1 MNFPISEKYIYFDSA
16 RSGGMCLEL
25 LSWREKHDNLFL
37 HMGSQFRLN
46 NDDFIDNV
54 RNGVGN
60 FFNCNENYI
69 FLTNSFSIGFNS
81 LLSILNPN
89 LKFLL
94 IKNDYPSIIDQVKS
108 NRFKH
113 DFVENTFDLEEKI
126 LKKIEKYK
134 PQVLA
139 LSIVQYLNGVY
150 IDLDFFKK
158 IKKKFPKLLIIA
170 DGTQFCGTKLFD
182 FDNSAID
189 ILISSGYKW
198 LFSGYGNGFI
208 LIKKNFIKDF
218 INKNYNTNIE
228 EFLYGTFEPG
238 NLDTLSFG
246 SLLFSINKISDFGI
260 DKIENRINVLAD
272 YAKEK
277 FIDYNLLDYQVKN
290 RVKHSNIF
298 NLKGDDSLYQQ
309 LIKNQIICSR
319 RGSGI
324 RVSFNFYNNEKQIDS
339 LLKFFK

>member
-1 MNFPISEKYIYFDSA
+1 MPDKKFTNYRLYYNF
-16 RSGGMCLEL
+16 L
-25 LSWREKHDNLFL
+25 
-37 HMGSQFRLN
+37 
-46 NDDFIDNV
+46 
-54 RNGVGN
+54 
-60 FFNCNENYI
+60 
-69 FLTNSFSIGFNS
+69 NS
-81 LLSILNPN
+81 LAKDLTRYYYKKLNKPFKVIN
-89 LKFLL
+89 KSRGKNFDPVTKADRAFEKF
-94 IKNDYPSIIDQVKS
+94 IRS
-108 NRFKH
+108 
-113 DFVENTFDLEEKI
+113 
-126 LKKIEKYK
+126 
-134 PQVLA
+134 
-139 LSIVQYLNGVY
+139 
-150 IDLDFFKK
+150 K

>member
-16 RSGGMCLEL
+16 RSGGMCQEL
-25 LSWREKHDNLFL
+25 LSWRKKHDNLFL
-37 HMGSQFRLN
+37 NKGSQFRLN
-46 NDDFIDNV
+46 NDDFVDEV
-54 RNGVGN
+54 RKGVAN
-60 FFNCNENYI
+60 FFNSQKNYV
-69 FLTNSFSIGFNS
+69 FLTNSFSGGVNS

-94 IKNDYPSIIDQVKS
+94 IKDDYPSIIDQVKS

-113 DFVENTFDLEEKI
+113 DFVEKTFDLEEKI
-126 LKKIEKYK
+126 IEKIEIYK

-150 IDLDFFKK
+150 LDLNFFNK
-158 IKKKFPKLLIIA
+158 IKKKFPKLLIIV
-170 DGTQFCGTKLFD
+170 DGTQFCGTKFFD
-182 FDNSAID
+182 FNTSSID
-189 ILISSGYKW
+189 VLISSGYKW

>member
-16 RSGGMCLEL
+16 RSGGMCQEL

-37 HMGSQFRLN
+37 NKGSQFRLK
-46 NDDFIDNV
+46 NDDFIDEV
-54 RNGVGN
+54 RNGVAK
-60 FFNCNENYI
+60 FFNSQNNYV
-69 FLTNSFSIGFNS
+69 FLTNSFSVGFNS
-81 LLSILNPN
+81 LLGILNPN

-94 IKNDYPSIIDQVKS
+94 LEDDYPSIIDQVKF

-113 DFVENTFDLEEKI
+113 DFVEKAFDLEEKI
-126 LKKIEKYK
+126 IEKIEIYK
-134 PQVLA
+134 PDVLA

-150 IDLDFFKK
+150 LDADFFNR
-158 IKKKFPKLLIIA
+158 IKREFPQLLIIA
-170 DGTQFCGTKLFD
+170 DATQFCGTKSFD
-182 FDNSAID
+182 FNSSGID

-208 LIKKNFIKDF
+208 LIKKNLIKDF
-218 INKNYNTNIE
+218 LKNNDKKNIKD
-228 EFLYGTFEPG
+228 FLYRTFEPG

-246 SLLFSINKISDFGI
+246 SLLFSIKKISDYGI
-260 DKIENRINVLAD
+260 DKIENRINILSN
-272 YAKEK
+272 YGKEK
-277 FIDYNLLDYQVKN
+277 FTEYNLLDYQVKN

-298 NLKGDDSLYQQ
+298 NLKGNDLLYQE
-309 LIKNQIICSR
+309 LINNQIICSR

-324 RVSFNFYNNEKQIDS
+324 RVGFNFYNKEKQIDY